1 MLTFRE
7 VTPQDAELVHH
18 LYLASPHYFGLIG
31 THIPN
36 LTEVE
41 REVYLATLDPR
52 RTLVFLCSGQD
63 QIGYLDY
70 KMDYPNP
77 GDVTI
82 NLLLLTEKNQSKGYG
97 RDAVRTLEEQLK
109 RTNRVKRILAS
120 VYGQNPQA
128 VRFWKNLGYSF
139 AIDARPIMEWY
150 AKPLEVTA

>member
-7 VTPQDAELVHH
+7 VTPQDAERVHQ

-41 REVYLATLDPR
+41 REVYLAALDPR
-52 RTLVFLCSGQD
+52 RTLVFLCNGEQEL
-63 QIGYLDY
+63 GYLDY
-70 KMDYPNP
+70 KMDYPQA

-97 RDAVRTLEEQLK
+97 RDAVRTLEAQLK
-109 RTNRVKRILAS
+109 TSTRAKRILAS

-128 VRFWKNLGYSF
+128 VRFWKNLGYTF